1 MGQQQLLLLVLGIV
15 IVGLAVVVGIQA
27 FSENQKKANAD
38 AMVMDGLRV
47 ASDLQA
53 WMLKPVAFGGAGNS
67 QDWTGASA
75 VPPHTPVSFQQI
87 GYEETAGVYT
97 NLNGNYTLNVTPGEV
112 VIEGTSLQGSLGGDN
127 LICVHVLDTTPE
139 GITTE
144 IYTLST
150 TSTCP

>member
-38 AMVMDGLRV
+38 AMVMDGIRI

-67 QDWTGASA
+67 LALWANVTFEQLGYEATGAGA
-75 VPPHTPVSFQQI
+75 AAI
-87 GYEETAGVYT
+87 YD
-97 NLNGNYTLNVTPGEV
+97 NLNGLYTLFPSAGEV
-112 VIEGTSLQGSLGGDN
+112 RIEGESLNGSQGSQKLV
-127 LICVHVLDTTPE
+127 CVTVSGTGPE
-139 GITTE
+139 DIVTE
-144 IYTLST
+144 ILTL
-150 TSTCP
+150 